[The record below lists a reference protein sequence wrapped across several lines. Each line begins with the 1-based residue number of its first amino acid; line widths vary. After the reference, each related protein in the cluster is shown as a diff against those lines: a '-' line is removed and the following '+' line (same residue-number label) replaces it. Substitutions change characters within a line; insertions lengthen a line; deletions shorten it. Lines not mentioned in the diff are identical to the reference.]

1 MQALWMLAAAF
12 FFATMAVCVKIASE
26 HFNSAELV
34 FYRGLLGMLFMWALA
49 RVRGVRLATRFPRM
63 HMWRSLVGVIAL
75 GTWFYAIAHLPL
87 ATAMTLNYMSSVW
100 IAAFLVGGA
109 MLMGVLPARGILR
122 PAQDERQSESVGAI
136 EPSAAPTQASSA
148 PCSSERGSATP
159 KAREATSVGA
169 RSTAGPPQGGTDPCF
184 SERGSATPK
193 AREATSVGAIF
204 SQGPLVLTV
213 ITGFIGVVMMLR
225 PTLEQN
231 QAFAGL
237 IGLMS
242 GLLAAF
248 AYMQVMALARVGEP
262 ETRTVFYFALG
273 SALAG
278 GLGMGV
284 AGVSEWHGKPALW
297 LIPLGVLASLGQLCM
312 TRAYSLAKT
321 HHATLLV
328 ANLQYSGIVFG
339 AVYSLLLF
347 GDQIALIGWAGMA
360 LIVASGMAA
369 TFLRARAAPDS
380 PAEEH

>member
-12 FFATMAVCVKIASE
+12 FFATMAVCVKFASQY
-26 HFNSAELV
+26 FNSSELV

-49 RVRGVRLATRFPRM
+49 RTRGITLATRFPGM
-63 HMWRSLVGVIAL
+63 HMWRSMVGVVSL
-75 GTWFYAIAHLPL
+75 GAWFYAIAHLPL

-109 MLMGVLPARGILR
+109 LLMGLLPARGQVTT
-122 PAQDERQSESVGAI
+122 ASV
-136 EPSAAPTQASSA
+136 S
-148 PCSSERGSATP
+148 
-159 KAREATSVGA
+159 
-169 RSTAGPPQGGTDPCF
+169 
-184 SERGSATPK
+184 
-193 AREATSVGAIF
+193 

-225 PTLEQN
+225 PTIEQN
-231 QAFAGL
+231 QVFAGL

-262 ETRTVFYFALG
+262 ETRTVFYFAVG
-273 SALAG
+273 SAVAG
-278 GLGMGV
+278 GLGMLV
-284 AGVSEWHGKPALW
+284 AGVSDWQWKPALW

-321 HHATLLV
+321 RSATLVV

-339 AVYSLLLF
+339 AVYSLVLF
-347 GDQIALIGWAGMA
+347 GDRIEMIGWAGMA
-360 LIVASGMAA
+360 LIVASGIAA
-369 TFLRARAAPDS
+369 TVLRARAAPGS